1 VVGGG
6 RARAAGGWEGG
17 GGGGFAVPARCH
29 MRWMPY
35 ALCVLDA
42 ARVGCCMC
50 WRGEGRVFAGRNSS
64 LSGDRYIVA
73 DFIFTVYNGY
83 VRKYN

>member
-1 VVGGG
+1 LLCLLGKGYSPAISRVVPLRGGL
-6 RARAAGGWEGG
+6 
-17 GGGGFAVPARCH
+17 FV
-29 MRWMPY
+29 
-35 ALCVLDA
+35 
-42 ARVGCCMC
+42 
-50 WRGEGRVFAGRNSS
+50 GRNSS